1 MAAPPPPRRRS
12 SSVPSPQPASLY
24 EPAPPSYDTSRPVEG
39 WVALYSRPA
48 VKQRVVVEFLDEPP
62 ILRPRK
68 ESVCELDD
76 DLKDLPKLQEFHDE
90 VSQFERAH
98 ATLQAH
104 ARGVA
109 QCTGL
114 LLRSRSN
121 LCRIHEWWMD
131 NGMNEV
137 AHDLIPILDITG
149 GMLPRHLPVPNT
161 SAMPVM

>member
-1 MAAPPPPRRRS
+1 M
-12 SSVPSPQPASLY
+12 L
-24 EPAPPSYDTSRPVEG
+24 EPTTLLVYV
-39 WVALYSRPA
+39 
-48 VKQRVVVEFLDEPP
+48 QEPH

-68 ESVCELDD
+68 DPVCELDD

-98 ATLQAH
+98 GTLQAH

-137 AHDLIPILDITG
+137 AHDLIPILDISE
-149 GMLPRHLPVPNT
+149 HLPPR
-161 SAMPVM
+161 